1 MNVKHAYE
9 QRNKAV
15 WRWSYNKLDPNL
27 IAEVRRTDE
36 ALVEAV
42 YSNTDTNEPPPTSDL
57 VYEGRP
63 YSLQRY
69 ERGVEYFVPA
79 EHWSID
85 AFKSDWPNPL
95 DKVRKRI
102 SCIAAIEESIA
113 DIQEAIKEATGEYVE
128 IEVD

>member
-1 MNVKHAYE
+1 MTVKEAYTARNVAIW
-9 QRNKAV
+9 V
-15 WRWSYNKLDPNL
+15 WSYKKLDPNL

-36 ALVEAV
+36 ALVQAV
-42 YSNTDTNEPPPTSDL
+42 YDNTDTNEPPICGDL
-57 VYEGRP
+57 IHEGRP

-85 AFKSDWPNPL
+85 DFKSDWPNPI
-95 DKVRKRI
+95 DKIRKQV
-102 SCIAAIEESIA
+102 SCIPAVEESIA
-113 DIQEAIKEATGEYVE
+113 AIREALDNAIID